1 MKGGRGVWISR
12 SRSGGDVQ
20 EHVLPQA
27 RHQHASDE
35 FLPACS
41 KHLFCAQHM
50 HGAGSLANGSP
61 PTPLASSVAIR
72 APASPILPCDP
83 AAYVPLT
90 SKRGRE
96 SGFCQSTSFR
106 LLQFQFLL
114 LSTNSLFSP
123 SPSSHSHNNK
133 KSSFFLTIDAEGSR
147 CALAQPGGAGTCAGD
162 AAVDGERG
170 CETASRPGALE

>member
-50 HGAGSLANGSP
+50 HGAGSLANGGP
-61 PTPLASSVAIR
+61 RTPLASSVAIR
-72 APASPILPCDP
+72 APASPMPCDP
-83 AAYVPLT
+83 ATFTALT
-90 SKRGRE
+90 SGGVANQVFGKRPR
-96 SGFCQSTSFR
+96 FITS
-106 LLQFQFLL
+106 
-114 LSTNSLFSP
+114 
-123 SPSSHSHNNK
+123 
-133 KSSFFLTIDAEGSR
+133 
-147 CALAQPGGAGTCAGD
+147 
-162 AAVDGERG
+162 
-170 CETASRPGALE
+170 